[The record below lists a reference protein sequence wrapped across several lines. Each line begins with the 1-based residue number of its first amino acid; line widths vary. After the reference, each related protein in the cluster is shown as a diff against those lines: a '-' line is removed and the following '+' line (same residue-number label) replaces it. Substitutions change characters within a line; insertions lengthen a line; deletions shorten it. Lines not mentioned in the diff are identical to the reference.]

1 MPVRCIM
8 IPNCEWEIPGFS
20 VRPRVLRGCA
30 NAVCVGAIA
39 LVRVSG
45 GGFCRR
51 ARPAVPPLKKANF
64 FKGKC
69 VYIQVLAFYISKRAP
84 VLRRKEAAVLISV
97 ENTLGRI
104 SFSANYFA
112 ELVSMA
118 TQSGFGVAGM
128 TNADASDDF
137 KALIMSDFSERGV
150 RVIEE
155 GGRLVINL
163 HIKVTYGL
171 NISAAVK
178 NITHNV
184 QYLVEEATGLS
195 VKRIDVSVDDV
206 VA

>member
-1 MPVRCIM
+1 M
-8 IPNCEWEIPGFS
+8 
-20 VRPRVLRGCA
+20 
-30 NAVCVGAIA
+30 
-39 LVRVSG
+39 
-45 GGFCRR
+45 
-51 ARPAVPPLKKANF
+51 KKANF